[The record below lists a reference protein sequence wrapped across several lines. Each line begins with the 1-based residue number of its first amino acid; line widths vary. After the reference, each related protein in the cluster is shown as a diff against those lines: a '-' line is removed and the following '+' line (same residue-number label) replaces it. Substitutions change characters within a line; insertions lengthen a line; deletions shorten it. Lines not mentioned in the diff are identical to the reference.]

1 MKWVEDTIA
10 SMTLDE
16 KVRQLFVLLKHSP
29 DMEKAIYNLKTFHQG
44 GVRWQGGDSNAVYAQ
59 NKAYQAVRQRLE
71 DAEPYIPMQFKSLYT
86 AMRAGVLAD
95 IIDAGE
101 EVRKHLK

>member
-1 MKWVEDTIA
+1 MNDWED
-10 SMTLDE
+10 SMNKMIEDMRA
-16 KVRQLFVLLKHSP
+16 KVIEDSY
-29 DMEKAIYNLKTFHQG
+29 YNGSYCT
-44 GVRWQGGDSNAVYAQ
+44 Q
-59 NKAYQAVRQRLE
+59 NQAYQAVRQRLE